1 MSDYSSIGVLPK
13 TDHVDMSEDAYVLYE
28 IDHKT
33 PNSKAFHRYRVVHVV
48 RNDGLAEFEWDMGDR
63 ANFKVEGFCIP
74 GGGFNQQHKTVVLAN
89 QRPQQVP
96 AGKKSYWFEETVGSL
111 IDAAEGIHKNP
122 FDTSEILE
130 NQTDLISGYHEQI
143 DRKQNRNKRQ
153 FAIGGN

>member
-13 TDHVDMSEDAYVLYE
+13 TDHIDLNEDAYVLYE

-33 PNSKAFHRYRVVHVV
+33 PDSKAFHRYRVVHVV
-48 RNDGLAEFEWDMGDR
+48 RNDELAEYEWDMGDR
-63 ANFKVEGFCIP
+63 DQFKVEGFCIP
-74 GGGFNQQHKTVVLAN
+74 GGGFNQQHQMVYLVGK
-89 QRPQQVP
+89 PKQVP
-96 AGKKSYWFEETVGSL
+96 VGKKSYWFEETVGSL

-130 NQTDLISGYHEQI
+130 NRTDLIEGYYDQI

-153 FAIGGN
+153 FANGGN